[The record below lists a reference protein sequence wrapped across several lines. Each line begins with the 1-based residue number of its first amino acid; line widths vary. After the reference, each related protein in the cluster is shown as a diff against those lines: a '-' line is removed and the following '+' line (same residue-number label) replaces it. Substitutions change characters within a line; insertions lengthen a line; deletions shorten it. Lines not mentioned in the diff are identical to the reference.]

1 MREVT
6 KITLIYVSTL
16 VLLVFMAVGL
26 AKAEQSSDIVQVE
39 VVEGDY
45 SIATD
50 DQIIDQAE
58 LDRMLAPIALYPDS
72 LLSHI
77 LVASTYPLE
86 IIKATR
92 WRLANAD
99 LSEQEALDAIEDK
112 DWDPSVKA
120 LVPLTD
126 LLKKLSDDLV
136 WLQDLGDAFLLNED
150 QVLSS
155 VQDLRRK
162 AYDQGSLENSEYIE
176 VVEED
181 DDIVI
186 QSTQREI
193 VYVPYYDTRVVYGTW
208 WWHDHQPIYWHRPA
222 NYYLHAGF
230 YWSPR
235 YYVRNSYFL
244 GGFHWRTRHLVVN
257 HHYYNYPRRHHNE
270 YRNVRVKEY
279 QRWTH
284 NPSHRRGVRYSHSLS
299 KGNYKNNK
307 MRPPKTANSR
317 EYIANSKVR
326 AVNAE
331 QTKRRLSNRAYTDS
345 ARDGSPNHVRD
356 KAQRKIQDTSNNNK
370 RRDVVKLD
378 NRQRSDT
385 RSADNNVRPKQ
396 NNNVQPQQTNKS
408 RTVQPTKTYRQKSS
422 SSNKSYTTQRSQAQR
437 SNRSTSRS
445 RSATRTSN
453 QRSTKMRANKER

>member
-1 MREVT
+1 MREAT
-6 KITLIYVSTL
+6 KVTLIYISAL
-16 VLLVFMAVGL
+16 LLLVFMAVGL
-26 AKAEQSSDIVQVE
+26 AKAEQTSDIVQVE
-39 VVEGDY
+39 VVE
-45 SIATD
+45 D
-50 DQIIDQAE
+50 DDINDDGEQTIDQAE

-92 WRLANAD
+92 WRLANED

-126 LLKKLSDDLV
+126 LLKKLSDDLA

-155 VQDLRRK
+155 VQALRRK
-162 AYDQGSLENSEYIE
+162 AYDQGSLEDSEYIE

-244 GGFHWRTRHLVVN
+244 GGFHWGTRHLVVN
-257 HHYYNYPRRHHNE
+257 HHYYNHPRRHHNE
-270 YRNVRVKEY
+270 YRHVRVNEY
-279 QRWTH
+279 QRWSH
-284 NPSHRRGVRYSHSLS
+284 NPSHRRGVRYRHSLN
-299 KGNYKNNK
+299 KGNYQHNY

-317 EYIANSKVR
+317 EYIANNKVR
-326 AVNAE
+326 TVNAE
-331 QTKRRLSNRAYTDS
+331 QTKRRLSNQSYGQPKKDGVTNRY
-345 ARDGSPNHVRD
+345 RDQAKRQTQNASSNH
-356 KAQRKIQDTSNNNK
+356 K
-370 RRDVVKLD
+370 RRDVVNQP
-378 NRQRSDT
+378 NRTRSDT
-385 RSADNNVRPKQ
+385 PSANNKVR
-396 NNNVQPQQTNKS
+396 PQQTNKS
-408 RTVQPTKTYRQKSS
+408 RTTQKTKSYRQTTSNNRSS
-422 SSNKSYTTQRSQAQR
+422 TKQRSQQQR
-437 SNRSTSRS
+437 SSRP
-445 RSATRTSN
+445 ATRPATRSSSN
-453 QRSTKMRANKER
+453 QRSTKVRTTKQRK

>member
-1 MREVT
+1 MRQAT
-6 KITLIYVSTL
+6 KVTLIYISAL
-16 VLLVFMAVGL
+16 LLLVFMAVGL
-26 AKAEQSSDIVQVE
+26 AKAEQTNDVVQVE
-39 VVEGDY
+39 VVEDDYINEDGDQ
-45 SIATD
+45 T
-50 DQIIDQAE
+50 IDQAE

-92 WRLANAD
+92 WRLANED

-155 VQDLRRK
+155 VQALRRK
-162 AYDQGSLENSEYIE
+162 AYDHGSLVDSEYIE

-186 QSTQREI
+186 QSTQTEI
-193 VYVPYYDTRVVYGTW
+193 VYVPYYDTRVVYGAW
-208 WWHDHQPIYWHRPA
+208 WWHDHHPIYWHRPA

-244 GGFHWRTRHLVVN
+244 GGFHWSTRHLVVN
-257 HHYYNYPRRHHNE
+257 HHYYKYPRRYHNE
-270 YRNVRVKEY
+270 YRHVRVKEY
-279 QRWTH
+279 QRWSH
-284 NPSHRRGVRYSHSLS
+284 NPSHRRGVRYRHSLN
-299 KGNYKNNK
+299 KGNYQHNK
-307 MRPPKTANSR
+307 MRPPKITSNREYVANSR
-317 EYIANSKVR
+317 VR
-326 AVNAE
+326 TVNAE
-331 QTKRRLSNRAYTDS
+331 QTKRRLSNQTYRDS
-345 ARDGSPNHVRD
+345 ARDGSPNNVRD
-356 KAQRKIQDTSNNNK
+356 QAKRQTHDTSNNNK
-370 RRDVVKLD
+370 RRDIAKLD
-378 NRQRSDT
+378 NRT
-385 RSADNNVRPKQ
+385 RTTDNNVRPQ
-396 NNNVQPQQTNKS
+396 HNNTVKPQQTNKS

-422 SSNKSYTTQRSQAQR
+422 SSNKSYTKQRSQQQR

-445 RSATRTSN
+445 TTRSSSS
-453 QRSTKMRANKER
+453 QRSTKIKTNKQR